1 MEIVLLEA
9 SVTGGFALRGIK
21 GELMFYT
28 LQTETFSKSV
38 PQDTCPKEAPVTKGL
53 GSLEL
58 RKLALY

>member
-21 GELMFYT
+21 GEQMFYT
-28 LQTETFSKSV
+28 LQTETFSKSL
-38 PQDTCPKEAPVTKGL
+38 PQDTRPREAPVKKGL